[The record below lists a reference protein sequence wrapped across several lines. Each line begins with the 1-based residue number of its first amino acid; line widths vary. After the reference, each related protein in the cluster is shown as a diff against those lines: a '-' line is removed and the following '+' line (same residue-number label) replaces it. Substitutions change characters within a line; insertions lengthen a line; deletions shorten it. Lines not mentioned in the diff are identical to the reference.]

1 MSDTTPTNGHEPDGS
16 DRANRAA
23 APTGW
28 GTAPTPTSTSTLDAP
43 APQQQQQQQQEPYR
57 ADADA
62 RNPGAWDSTAPNG
75 ATPWYGAG
83 AATTRRST
91 GPKPPWFW
99 PLLAAI
105 VGLAAL
111 LVGGGVGFA
120 IGHAIGADRTQS
132 TTQVP
137 DTNRFPGNG
146 TGQAPGYGSG
156 SSDGSTSD
164 GTSDGSSSDG
174 TGS

>member
-1 MSDTTPTNGHEPDGS
+1 MSDTTPTNGHGPDGS
-16 DRANRAA
+16 DRANRAT

-28 GTAPTPTSTSTLDAP
+28 GAAPTPTSTSTLDAP
-43 APQQQQQQQQEPYR
+43 APKQQQQPYR
-57 ADADA
+57 ADAGA
-62 RNPGAWDSTAPNG
+62 RNPGAWDATAPNG
-75 ATPWYGAG
+75 ATPRYGAAAG
-83 AATTRRST
+83 AASPTDRRST

-137 DTNRFPGNG
+137 GTNRFPGNG

-156 SSDGSTSD
+156 ST
-164 GTSDGSSSDG
+164 DG

>member
-1 MSDTTPTNGHEPDGS
+1 MSDTTPPNRHEQDGS
-16 DRANRAA
+16 DRTDRATTPA
-23 APTGW
+23 GW
-28 GTAPTPTSTSTLDAP
+28 GSAPTPTSTSTLDAP
-43 APQQQQQQQQEPYR
+43 APQQQQQPYR
-57 ADADA
+57 ADAGA
-62 RNPGAWDSTAPNG
+62 TNPGTWDSTAPNG
-75 ATPWYGAG
+75 TTPWYGAG
-83 AATTRRST
+83 SATNRRSA

-120 IGHAIGADRTQS
+120 IGHAIGADRSQS

-137 DTNRFPGNG
+137 GTNGFPGNG

-156 SSDGSTSD
+156 SSDS
-164 GTSDGSSSDG
+164 G

>member
-1 MSDTTPTNGHEPDGS
+1 MSDTTPTNGHGPDGS
-16 DRANRAA
+16 DPANGAT

-28 GTAPTPTSTSTLDAP
+28 GAAPTPTSTSTLDAP
-43 APQQQQQQQQEPYR
+43 APQQPQQQQQQPYR
-57 ADADA
+57 ADAGA
-62 RNPGAWDSTAPNG
+62 GTPGGWDSTAPNG
-75 ATPWYGAG
+75 TTPWYGAG
-83 AATTRRST
+83 TTGDRRST

-132 TTQVP
+132 TTQGP
-137 DTNRFPGNG
+137 GTNRFPGNG

-156 SSDGSTSD
+156 ST
-164 GTSDGSSSDG
+164 DG

>member
-1 MSDTTPTNGHEPDGS
+1 MSDTTPTNGHEQDGS
-16 DRANRAA
+16 DRADRATT
-23 APTGW
+23 PTGW
-28 GTAPTPTSTSTLDAP
+28 GAAPTPTSTSTLDAP
-43 APQQQQQQQQEPYR
+43 APQQQQPYR
-57 ADADA
+57 ADAGA
-62 RNPGAWDSTAPNG
+62 TNPGAWDSTAPNG

-83 AATTRRST
+83 AATNRRSA

-120 IGHAIGADRTQS
+120 IGHAIGADRSQS

-137 DTNRFPGNG
+137 GTNRFPGNG

-156 SSDGSTSD
+156 SSDGTSG
-164 GTSDGSSSDG
+164 GTSGGSSTDG

>member
-16 DRANRAA
+16 DRADQAT
-23 APTGW
+23 PTGW
-28 GTAPTPTSTSTLDAP
+28 GAAPTPTSTSTLDAP
-43 APQQQQQQQQEPYR
+43 APQQQPYR
-57 ADADA
+57 ADAGA
-62 RNPGAWDSTAPNG
+62 RHPGAWDPGAWDSTTPDG

-83 AATTRRST
+83 TSTDRRST

-99 PLLAAI
+99 PILAAI

-137 DTNRFPGNG
+137 GTNRFPGNG
-146 TGQAPGYGSG
+146 TGS
-156 SSDGSTSD
+156 
-164 GTSDGSSSDG
+164 
-174 TGS
+174 

>member
-1 MSDTTPTNGHEPDGS
+1 MSDITPTNGHEPDGS
-16 DRANRAA
+16 DPANRATT
-23 APTGW
+23 PTGW
-28 GTAPTPTSTSTLDAP
+28 GAAPTPTSTSTLDAP
-43 APQQQQQQQQEPYR
+43 APQHHQQQQQQQQQPYR
-57 ADADA
+57 ADAGA
-62 RNPGAWDSTAPNG
+62 TTPGAWDSTAPNG
-75 ATPWYGAG
+75 TTPWYGAAAG
-83 AATTRRST
+83 AAAGAASPTNRRGA

-137 DTNRFPGNG
+137 GTNRFPGNG
-146 TGQAPGYGSG
+146 TGQAPGYG
-156 SSDGSTSD
+156 
-164 GTSDGSSSDG
+164 

>member
-1 MSDTTPTNGHEPDGS
+1 MSDTTPTNGHGPDGS
-16 DRANRAA
+16 DPANRATT
-23 APTGW
+23 PTGW
-28 GTAPTPTSTSTLDAP
+28 GAAPTSTSTLDAP
-43 APQQQQQQQQEPYR
+43 APQQPQQQQQQQQPYR
-57 ADADA
+57 ADAGAGAPGGWDA
-62 RNPGAWDSTAPNG
+62 TAPNG
-75 ATPWYGAG
+75 ATPWYGAAAG
-83 AATTRRST
+83 AASPTNRRSA

-137 DTNRFPGNG
+137 GTNRFPGNG
-146 TGQAPGYGSG
+146 TDQAPG
-156 SSDGSTSD
+156 ST
-164 GTSDGSSSDG
+164 DG

>member
-1 MSDTTPTNGHEPDGS
+1 MSDTTPTNDHQPDGS
-16 DRANRAA
+16 HPVDRATT
-23 APTGW
+23 PTGW
-28 GTAPTPTSTSTLDAP
+28 GAAPTPTSTSTLDAP
-43 APQQQQQQQQEPYR
+43 APQQQQQPQPQYR
-57 ADADA
+57 ADAGA
-62 RNPGAWDSTAPNG
+62 WTPGAWDSTAPNG
-75 ATPWYGAG
+75 TTPWYGAG
-83 AATTRRST
+83 ATANRRSA

-137 DTNRFPGNG
+137 GTNRFPG
-146 TGQAPGYGSG
+146 
-156 SSDGSTSD
+156 
-164 GTSDGSSSDG
+164 DG

>member
-1 MSDTTPTNGHEPDGS
+1 MSDTTPTNGHGPDGS
-16 DRANRAA
+16 DPANRA
-23 APTGW
+23 PTPTSW
-28 GTAPTPTSTSTLDAP
+28 GAAPTPTSTSTLDAP
-43 APQQQQQQQQEPYR
+43 APQQPQQQQQQPYR
-57 ADADA
+57 ADA
-62 RNPGAWDSTAPNG
+62 GAWDSTAPNG
-75 ATPWYGAG
+75 ATPWYGAAAG
-83 AATTRRST
+83 AASPTDRRST

-137 DTNRFPGNG
+137 GTNRFPGNG
-146 TGQAPGYGSG
+146 TGQAPGN
-156 SSDGSTSD
+156 TD
-164 GTSDGSSSDG
+164 GTDG

>member
-1 MSDTTPTNGHEPDGS
+1 MTDTTPTNGHEPAGS
-16 DRANRAA
+16 APANRATT
-23 APTGW
+23 PTGW
-28 GTAPTPTSTSTLDAP
+28 GAAPTPTSTSTLDAP
-43 APQQQQQQQQEPYR
+43 APQQQQPYR
-57 ADADA
+57 ADAGA
-62 RNPGAWDSTAPNG
+62 RNPGTWDSTAPNR

-83 AATTRRST
+83 AATNRRSA

-111 LVGGGVGFA
+111 LVGGAVGFA

-137 DTNRFPGNG
+137 GTNRFPGNG

-156 SSDGSTSD
+156 SSDG
-164 GTSDGSSSDG
+164 

>member
-1 MSDTTPTNGHEPDGS
+1 MSDTTPTNGHGPDGS
-16 DRANRAA
+16 DPANGATT
-23 APTGW
+23 PTGW
-28 GTAPTPTSTSTLDAP
+28 GASPAPTSTSTLDAP
-43 APQQQQQQQQEPYR
+43 APQQQQQQPYR
-57 ADADA
+57 ADAGA

-75 ATPWYGAG
+75 ATPWYGAAAG
-83 AATTRRST
+83 AASPTNRRST

-132 TTQVP
+132 TTQLP
-137 DTNRFPGNG
+137 GTNRFPGNG
-146 TGQAPGYGSG
+146 TGQAPG
-156 SSDGSTSD
+156 STD
-164 GTSDGSSSDG
+164 GTDG

>member
-16 DRANRAA
+16 DPANRAT

-28 GTAPTPTSTSTLDAP
+28 GAAPTPTSTSTLDAP
-43 APQQQQQQQQEPYR
+43 APQQQQQPPQPYR
-57 ADADA
+57 ADAGA
-62 RNPGAWDSTAPNG
+62 GTGAGTPGAWDSTAPNG
-75 ATPWYGAG
+75 TTPWYGAAAG
-83 AATTRRST
+83 AASPTNRRST

-99 PLLAAI
+99 PFLAAI

-137 DTNRFPGNG
+137 GTNRFPGNG
-146 TGQAPGYGSG
+146 TGQAPGYGS
-156 SSDGSTSD
+156 DST
-164 GTSDGSSSDG
+164 DG